1 MAKTSTQDLSVLNQI
16 FEIFLKNSKPQNI
29 LRRKKRFNAKL
40 HTDGLPKPKGFPKNF
55 LCVSKDLENDL
66 VCTQR
71 GFASLQHESF
81 VNKLVVKCKILAL
94 SGKMAYSLLALDSS
108 ERAVEEKC
116 F

>member
-1 MAKTSTQDLSVLNQI
+1 MPSFTQMVSQNQKD
-16 FEIFLKNSKPQNI
+16 FQ
-29 LRRKKRFNAKL
+29 
-40 HTDGLPKPKGFPKNF
+40 NF

-71 GFASLQHESF
+71 GFALQHESF

-94 SGKMAYSLLALDSS
+94 SGKMAYSLLALDS